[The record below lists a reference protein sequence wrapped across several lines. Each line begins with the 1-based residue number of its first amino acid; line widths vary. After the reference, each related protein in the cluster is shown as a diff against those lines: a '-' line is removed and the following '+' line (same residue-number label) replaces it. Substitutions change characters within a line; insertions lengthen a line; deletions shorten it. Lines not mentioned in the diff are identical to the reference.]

1 MNKIKKNIFI
11 LFAGLT
17 IQLQA
22 QKNYVY
28 VDSII
33 QQHEKKFTLL
43 SQDLRKIYR
52 DTVALQYFLEKSKS
66 TFYPEAQILALDMLG
81 KQARINSNYGRALDY
96 YHSAL
101 ELSKNLSDKSYEIYT
116 LNMIGVVYRRMD
128 AVKSALEFHDKAL
141 ELALQQNPKTKE
153 IEENIAISHN
163 SIGNIYLLL
172 DKQNLAMDHFR
183 KALEIEK
190 KYHNKLGMAIN
201 YQNIGS
207 IYETEGNLEK
217 ALEYYQRS
225 LIYNDSINSSI
236 GKIICKTSIANVLLK
251 KDKPESALEIIT
263 PIIKTAK
270 KLGDRYYIADVYY
283 NYGKTLLKNN
293 RTIEGEDFLFK
304 SLAIAKQKNYPSI
317 AAEVYKELSNLY
329 EYKNNPSK
337 ALRYYKLYN
346 EEQKKVYNEKNRQI
360 VSDLFLKQ
368 LKKENESKIQ
378 QLDQVNKRVTQKLR
392 QSKTTLY
399 FTFLFLILL
408 GILALILYKQ
418 NQLKTER
425 KLMLMEQNLLRAQM
439 NPHFIFNSLN
449 SIKLYIIH
457 KRSKDAISFLSK
469 FAKLIRIILQS
480 TKDKE
485 MSLADEIEM
494 IKLYV
499 SIENIRMDNSIQF
512 NMEIDPGLALEK
524 IKIPSLLTQP
534 FIENALWHGL
544 SQKTE
549 GDRHL
554 NIRIYAKD
562 NKKIFIE
569 IEDNGIGRKRAEE
582 IKKSRIFHKKS
593 LGIRLSSERLK
604 LFSKTFNEEFG
615 INFIDLF
622 DSEGKPAGTRVII
635 EIPYTQNT
643 YEKNHS

>member
-1 MNKIKKNIFI
+1 MNKIKIYIFI
-11 LFAGLT
+11 LLTGLFF
-17 IQLQA
+17 QSQA
-22 QKNYVY
+22 QDFHSYIDNLIKK
-28 VDSII
+28 
-33 QQHEKKFTLL
+33 HETNFTLL
-43 SQDLRKIYR
+43 GKSLRKIHR
-52 DTVALQYFLEKSKS
+52 DTAAVQYLLEKSKLNN
-66 TFYPEAQILALDMLG
+66 YPEAQIMALNLLG
-81 KQARINSNYGRALDY
+81 KQARIQSNYGRALDY

-101 ELSKNLSDKSYEIYT
+101 ELSNNLADKSYSVYT

-128 AVKSALEFHDKAL
+128 AVKSALEYHDKAL
-141 ELALQQNPKTKE
+141 ELALQQNPKTQA

-172 DKQNLAMDHFR
+172 DKQNLAMDHFL

-190 KYHNKLGMAIN
+190 KYHNKLGLAIN
-201 YQNIGS
+201 HQNIGS
-207 IYETEGNLEK
+207 IYENEGKLDK
-217 ALEYYQRS
+217 ALAYYQRS
-225 LIYNDSINSSI
+225 LIYNDSINSSV

-251 KDKPESALEIIT
+251 KNQPESALGIIT
-263 PIIKTAK
+263 PIIKTAE
-270 KLGDRYYIADVYY
+270 KLGDKYYISDVYY

-293 RTIEGEDFLFK
+293 HLTEGEDFLFK
-304 SLAIAKQKNYPSI
+304 SLAIAKDKNYPSI
-317 AAEVYKELSNLY
+317 AAEVYKELSSLY
-329 EYKNNPSK
+329 EQRKNPVQ
-337 ALRYYKLYN
+337 ALKYYKLYTK
-346 EEQKKVYNEKNRQI
+346 EQKKVYNEKNRQI

-378 QLDQVNKRVTQKLR
+378 KLNQTNKRVTQKLK

-418 NQLKTER
+418 NQLKNER

-457 KRSKDAISFLSK
+457 NRSKDAISFLSK

-485 MSLADEIEM
+485 MTLADEIEM

-499 SIENIRMDNSIQF
+499 SIENIRMDNTIQF
-512 NMEIDPGLALEK
+512 KMEVDPTLNLDK

-549 GDRHL
+549 GDRQL
-554 NIRIYAKD
+554 TIRIYAQTD
-562 NKKIFIE
+562 KKIFIE
-569 IEDNGIGRKRAEE
+569 IQDNGIGRKRAEE

-593 LGIRLSSERLK
+593 LGISLSSERLK
-604 LFSKTFNEEFG
+604 LFSKTFDEEFN
-615 INFIDLF
+615 IRFIDLF
-622 DSEGKPAGTRVII
+622 DANGKSAGTKVII